1 MRVGESVMYKV
12 FQGEKQY
19 FKVTAFY
26 ALSLAKYHMK
36 CHAHESFEIMY
47 VTSGECRIF
56 CKNEWLRLKPNE
68 FIYILPGV
76 QHQLEVTDGQP
87 CSVLNLEFGL
97 TSEETA
103 VKADVLFEKIQDFQ
117 RCFQIQYGYVVTNDC
132 RNIGYAM
139 KDLLSHLQKSQKKVD
154 YKEFLFG
161 LLFSRTMVELTYCI
175 NLKKNTQG
183 VVYLKKACDYIDKH
197 FLEEISIPE
206 IAAYVDINK
215 SYLQALFTDKIGCG
229 KFIS

>member
-1 MRVGESVMYKV
+1 MYKV

-117 RCFQIQYGYVVTNDC
+117 RCFQIQYGYVATNDC

-139 KDLLSHLQKSQKKVD
+139 KDLLSHLQKSQKK
-154 YKEFLFG
+154 
-161 LLFSRTMVELTYCI
+161 
-175 NLKKNTQG
+175 
-183 VVYLKKACDYIDKH
+183 
-197 FLEEISIPE
+197 
-206 IAAYVDINK
+206 
-215 SYLQALFTDKIGCG
+215 
-229 KFIS
+229 

>member
-76 QHQLEVTDGQP
+76 QHQLEVTVV
-87 CSVLNLEFGL
+87 SVL
-97 TSEETA
+97 S
-103 VKADVLFEKIQDFQ
+103 
-117 RCFQIQYGYVVTNDC
+117 
-132 RNIGYAM
+132 
-139 KDLLSHLQKSQKKVD
+139 
-154 YKEFLFG
+154 
-161 LLFSRTMVELTYCI
+161 
-175 NLKKNTQG
+175 
-183 VVYLKKACDYIDKH
+183 
-197 FLEEISIPE
+197 
-206 IAAYVDINK
+206 
-215 SYLQALFTDKIGCG
+215 
-229 KFIS
+229 